1 MTILLIVSTITRE
14 LLIFLVHVLIY
25 RLYISDC
32 KDKNIKIYD
41 KDSNKDDLRDVNGI
55 WSQCDFV
62 GYTPVIQTGV
72 SYMSDP
78 FDVCYAKLK
87 STNLVRD
94 AMQVLKDDKMYYS
107 LNKRQ
112 IFNTQNFNMFDTFE
126 EFMDNRVFKTAI
138 LIKDL
143 QQYNNSNFLT
153 LVSTLIH
160 SLTHDDP
167 LLL

>member
-1 MTILLIVSTITRE
+1 
-14 LLIFLVHVLIY
+14 
-25 RLYISDC
+25 
-32 KDKNIKIYD
+32 
-41 KDSNKDDLRDVNGI
+41 
-55 WSQCDFV
+55 
-62 GYTPVIQTGV
+62 
-72 SYMSDP
+72 MSDP

-87 STNLVRD
+87 SKNLVRD

-107 LNKRQ
+107 LNTRQ